1 MPTPLDGRIET
12 HREGGVLELRITNPS
27 RANAL
32 DRGMLERLVA
42 ILSSDA
48 LEGVR
53 AVLLGGDGERHF
65 SSGLD
70 LRGDGVEVLEES
82 LRGGERLLG
91 HAADAIA
98 DCPVPV
104 IGVLGGTAAGGA
116 LELAIACD
124 WRIASPEARLA
135 MPAAR
140 RLGVVYTAEGV
151 ARFVAVMGP
160 ARTRMLFLTG
170 RPVDGHRAFE
180 IGLVDEVVDEPA
192 GLWDAARAAAGAI
205 AEAAPIA
212 VAGTRAIIAALPRGG
227 AGEVARTWRRRAF
240 ASADLR
246 EGLAAFSERRAPRFE
261 GG

>member
-1 MPTPLDGRIET
+1 MASPPDGRIDA
-12 HREGGVLELRITNPS
+12 HREDGVLELRIANPA

-32 DRGMLERLVA
+32 DRGMLERLVQV
-42 ILSSDA
+42 LSPDA
-48 LEGVR
+48 LDGVR

-65 SSGLD
+65 SAGLD
-70 LRGDGVEVLEES
+70 LRGDGVDLLEES

-124 WRIASPEARLA
+124 WRIASPGARMS
-135 MPAAR
+135 MPAAH
-140 RLGVVYTAEGV
+140 RLGVVYTAEGLG
-151 ARFVAVMGP
+151 RFVAVMGP

-170 RPVDGHRAFE
+170 RPVDGRSALG
-180 IGLVDEVVDEPA
+180 IGLVDEVVDEPD
-192 GLWDAARAAAGAI
+192 GLWGAARAAAASI

-212 VAGTRAIIAALPRGG
+212 VAGTRAIVTALARGG
-227 AGEVARTWRRRAF
+227 AGDVAQTWRGRAF

-246 EGLAAFSERRAPRFE
+246 EGLAAFSERRAPQFT
-261 GG
+261 GS